1 VLRHCRLSLLLIAVA
16 ALLAGCASLPTPTA
30 RSSTPEGAALLEA
43 AAKAHG
49 WDAYTRARDINL
61 RHDGRWYEAIA
72 RVQPVLVDV
81 DFRATAEERI
91 VVGAR
96 ASAKSYS
103 GGRGGAKLASRTT
116 ASVEVWV
123 NGERENNVEK
133 RAAAA
138 LVLDAYRL
146 FWLGPLFL
154 KEQGAVVEAL
164 GPGRVRGAECDWLL
178 ARLAP
183 GFGFAE
189 EDRVMAC
196 VDRSDRRF
204 VQLRLSVGGL
214 ASTRGAVVE
223 VDLDDYIVVQ
233 GVALPTRLSERVV
246 RPLPLPVRDW
256 WLVGADVGRGYAVEA
271 LAGPVWPAM
280 VAAPA
285 QALPR

>member
-1 VLRHCRLSLLLIAVA
+1 MLRQSRLKVVLAAAAV
-16 ALLAGCASLPTPTA
+16 LLAGCANLPTPTA
-30 RSSTPEGAALLEA
+30 RSSTPAGTALLEA
-43 AAKAHG
+43 AAAAHG
-49 WDAYTRARDINL
+49 WDAYTRSHDINL
-61 RHDGRWYEAIA
+61 RHEGRWREPIA

-81 DFRATAEERI
+81 EFRATAEERI

-96 ASAKSYS
+96 TSAKSYS
-103 GGRGGAKLASRTT
+103 GGAGGVKLATRTPT
-116 ASVEVWV
+116 HVDVWV
-123 NGERENNVEK
+123 NGSIEDNAEK

-154 KEQGAVVEAL
+154 KEQGAVVEVL
-164 GPGRVRGAECDWLL
+164 GPGRVGGAECDWLL

-183 GFGFAE
+183 GFGFAA

-196 VDRSDRRF
+196 VGRSDRRF
-204 VQLRLSVGGL
+204 VQLRLSVDGL

-223 VDLDDYIVVQ
+223 VDLHDYVVVQ
-233 GVALPTRLSERVV
+233 GVALPTQLRERVL

-256 WLVGADVGRGYAVEA
+256 WLVGADLGRGYAIED
-271 LAGPVWPAM
+271 LAGPVWPAA

-285 QALPR
+285 RTLPR